1 MDQASLSGQ
10 NRQEQAMATIM
21 GKLGEFIGYS
31 GKILLPVVLGSLI
44 FTGILAQYNNDMN
57 LNKTILE
64 SYYQPMKE
72 QSRLC
77 LRLHADLEEKL
88 ATYRGDID
96 EIRRFIDHGVKP
108 PPEVLKQPGDPAY
121 PGPRR
126 IVAIQQ
132 AWRDLDDCDQAFTGY
147 LGDLSIMLGR
157 AAAELDPLIERR
169 NGRFD
174 RIPLKKDAVIRQMHE
189 LDVGQL
195 FIEMGQASPNQ
206 VMAMKPSWA
215 RSLKT
220 ASDRLGELIA
230 IARESI
236 SANIGEIDEGSRI
249 AAVALR
255 RRFQAG
261 PFDFIRG
268 ARP

>member
-1 MDQASLSGQ
+1 MEQASLSG
-10 NRQEQAMATIM
+10 RQRQKQAMATIM
-21 GKLGEFIGYS
+21 SKLGAFVGYC
-31 GKILLPVVLGSLI
+31 GKVLLPVVLGSLI

-96 EIRRFIDHGVKP
+96 EIRHFIDHGVKP

-132 AWRDLDDCDQAFTGY
+132 AWRDLEDCNQAFTGY

-157 AAAELDPLIERR
+157 AAADLDPLIERR
-169 NGRFD
+169 NGRVD
-174 RIPLKKDAVIRQMHE
+174 RIPLKKDTVIRQLHE

-195 FIEMGQASPNQ
+195 FVEMEKALPNQ
-206 VMAMKPSWA
+206 LIALQPSWT
-215 RSLKT
+215 RTLKT

-230 IARESI
+230 IARAST

-249 AAVALR
+249 AAVALK